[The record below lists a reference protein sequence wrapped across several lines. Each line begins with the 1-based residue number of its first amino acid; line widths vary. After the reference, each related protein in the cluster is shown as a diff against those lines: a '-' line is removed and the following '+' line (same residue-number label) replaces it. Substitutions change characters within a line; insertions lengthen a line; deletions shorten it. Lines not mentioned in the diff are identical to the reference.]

1 MNEKHSS
8 LVSFVANIYDAKVSV
23 SENDHPI
30 VDSGCDNDNKGRGR
44 ELSKSE
50 DAVVGNIWGQNFFSH
65 QIISK
70 YFPLM

>member
-1 MNEKHSS
+1 MHEKHSS
-8 LVSFVANIYDAKVSV
+8 SVSFVANIYDAKVSV

-30 VDSGCDNDNKGRGR
+30 VDSGCDNG
-44 ELSKSE
+44 ELSKRE